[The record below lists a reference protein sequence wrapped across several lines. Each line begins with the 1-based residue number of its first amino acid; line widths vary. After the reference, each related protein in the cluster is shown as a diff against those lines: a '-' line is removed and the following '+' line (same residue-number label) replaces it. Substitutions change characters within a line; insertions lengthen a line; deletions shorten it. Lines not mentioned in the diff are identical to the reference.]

1 MLISTIFKKLLNFKK
16 IKGIFTKLISLTKS
30 FFHKKLA
37 ISCPFSVVVMV
48 IVFSIFSISNR
59 VIPNLGRYSKKRT
72 PMPNKAQFFDDVFKD
87 PQII

>member
-16 IKGIFTKLISLTKS
+16 IKGIFTKLVSLTKS

-59 VIPNLGRYSKKRT
+59 VIPNLGRYSKN
-72 PMPNKAQFFDDVFKD
+72 PNKAQFFDDVFKD